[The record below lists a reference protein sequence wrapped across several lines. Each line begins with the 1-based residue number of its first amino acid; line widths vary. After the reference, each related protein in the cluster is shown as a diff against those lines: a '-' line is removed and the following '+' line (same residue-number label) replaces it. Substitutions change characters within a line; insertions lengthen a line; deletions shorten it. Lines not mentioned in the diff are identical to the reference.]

1 MSRSNV
7 VVNLIGRFYETKNFK
22 FADVHVEGAR
32 ALAAAARKAGVE
44 RFVHVSCLG
53 ASQTSP
59 SAFLRSKGDGE
70 AAVLS
75 EFPDAIIMRPA
86 ATFGWEDDFLLRYA
100 QQMRRFKWVVVA
112 NDGKAKRQPVF
123 VENVADAIMS
133 ALNRPEAFGQ
143 TFELGGPDVLD
154 VRAIL
159 KVVAQDIRMDFRALP
174 LPLPLA
180 KAFGWMCEQNPWKP
194 LATSDDFVQMGQ
206 DIVVDPHCTNT
217 LQTLDILPT
226 SLHDKARLLLSVY
239 RSERAYI
246 ETTPF

>member
-1 MSRSNV
+1 
-7 VVNLIGRFYETKNFK
+7 
-22 FADVHVEGAR
+22 
-32 ALAAAARKAGVE
+32 
-44 RFVHVSCLG
+44 
-53 ASQTSP
+53 
-59 SAFLRSKGDGE
+59 
-70 AAVLS
+70 
-75 EFPDAIIMRPA
+75 
-86 ATFGWEDDFLLRYA
+86 
-100 QQMRRFKWVVVA
+100 
-112 NDGKAKRQPVF
+112 
-123 VENVADAIMS
+123 
-133 ALNRPEAFGQ
+133 
-143 TFELGGPDVLD
+143 
-154 VRAIL
+154 
-159 KVVAQDIRMDFRALP
+159 MDFRALP